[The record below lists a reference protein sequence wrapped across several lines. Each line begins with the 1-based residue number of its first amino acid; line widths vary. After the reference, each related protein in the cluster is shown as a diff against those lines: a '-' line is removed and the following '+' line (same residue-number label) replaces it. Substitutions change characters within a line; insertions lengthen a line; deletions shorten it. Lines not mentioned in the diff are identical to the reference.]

1 MINIPQ
7 KIKQIITIFFLLSSL
22 ILMTD
27 GKIFASY
34 KGLRLNPAKSIQP
47 KTLTNH
53 NGEEISF
60 PSANGKYQLVF
71 FGYTSCPD
79 VCPTALIKIKQV
91 INSLKS
97 EGRVQYN
104 FISIDVERD
113 NPELLKSFVGFYHP
127 KITGITGNIHNIKA
141 IEKEFGILT
150 RKFQGKSA
158 LAYKLEHTVFLYLI
172 DPSGN
177 LILMYPGSA
186 NATQIVTDL
195 KILLEKPL
203 QDTH

>member
-1 MINIPQ
+1 MINIPHT
-7 KIKQIITIFFLLSSL
+7 IKLIIAVFFLSSTL
-22 ILMTD
+22 ILVTD
-27 GKIFASY
+27 GAAFASY
-34 KGLRLNPAKSIQP
+34 KGLRLNPAKVIQP
-47 KTLTNH
+47 QTLTNH

-79 VCPTALIKIKQV
+79 VCPTTLIKIKQV

-97 EGRVQYN
+97 EERVQYN

-113 NPELLKSFVGFYHP
+113 KPELLKSFVGFYHP

-141 IEKEFGILT
+141 VEKEFGILT

-172 DPSGN
+172 DPKGE
-177 LILMYPGSA
+177 LILMYPGST
-186 NATQIVTDL
+186 NATQIVADL
-195 KILLEKPL
+195 KILLEKPKDAL
-203 QDTH
+203 H